1 MRTLMVLG
9 NCVAERLAGLLAGHE
24 ALRETWQVLPAPV
37 IQRVR
42 AGAESD
48 ALAARAARCDLV
60 FSQPLFSYGACN
72 TARLRPLLKERLVT
86 FSAPNFEAYFPDVL
100 NVPGAGAEERFPP
113 PLEWHSRVIVQC
125 RAAGLPLEEVAE
137 VYLNHTLFRAPA
149 VRRALE
155 RTWEKYAR
163 REQDVTL
170 GTLDMA
176 RREYAREAL
185 FHTWNHPGE
194 SMLALLFVGMLRALG
209 LAVTQEAALRA
220 IRNGPWS
227 FGFNRWPII
236 TRHHSLFAFP
246 GRECFHVGG
255 KQVSIEDAAAGYYT
269 YYDFHP
275 HVFEAALRVMT
286 KNTDRAAHA
295 AG

>member
-1 MRTLMVLG
+1 MRALMVLG

-24 ALRETWQVLPAPV
+24 ALRGKWHVLPAPV

-42 AGAESD
+42 AGEESD

-72 TARLRPLLKERLVT
+72 TASLRPVLGERLVT

-100 NVPGAGAEERFPP
+100 TVPGGGAEERFPP

-125 RAAGLPLEEVAE
+125 RAAGLPLEEVSG
-137 VYLNHTLFRAPA
+137 VYLNHALFRAPA

-170 GTLDMA
+170 GTLELA

-194 SMLALLFVGMLRALG
+194 SMLAHLFAGMLRVLG
-209 LAVTQEAALRA
+209 VNITREAALRE

-227 FGFNRWPII
+227 FGFNSWPVI

-246 GRECFHVGG
+246 GRECFRVGG
-255 KQVSIEDAAAGYYT
+255 KEVSIEDAAAGYYT

-275 HVFEAALRVMT
+275 HVFEAALQAVKKT
-286 KNTDRAAHA
+286 E
-295 AG
+295 